1 MEKSM
6 STRQWLDSLTR
17 EERDSFKKLSGVNYA
32 ICDELLRENGFRL
45 NTKKRYSFAD
55 NMTR

>member
-6 STRQWLDSLTR
+6 SMSQWIDSLTR

-32 ICDELLRENGFRL
+32 ICDEILRENGLRL
-45 NTKKRYSFAD
+45 EAKKRYSFAE

>member
-17 EERDSFKKLSGVNYA
+17 EERDSFKKVSGVNYA
-32 ICDELLRENGFRL
+32 ICTELLRENGFRL
-45 NTKKRYSFAD
+45 EAKKRYSFVE
-55 NMTR
+55 NMAR